1 MYIYLYIYIYSYI
14 CIQLYICVYMYIYIC
29 MCICIYMYKYVCMC
43 IFVCMY
49 VCMCIYLYVCKVHEC
64 APQVSAA
71 HQEGMQQGCRCS
83 YCKAT
88 QPNQGNMFFLV
99 MGKWGPYKLRGKRS
113 LGRGEHH
120 QPPSKHASPRYEET
134 MKKNANR
141 DEWKMHQHH
150 PAASHA
156 SSVVMHPV

>member
-1 MYIYLYIYIYSYI
+1 MYIYIVIYVYSYI
-14 CIQLYICVYMYIYIC
+14 YVCICIYIC

-43 IFVCMY
+43 IFVCIYIY

-64 APQVSAA
+64 VPQVSAA

-141 DEWKMHQHH
+141 DEWKIHQHR

>member
-1 MYIYLYIYIYSYI
+1 MYTVIYIYIYVCICVYIYIYVCVYVYI
-14 CIQLYICVYMYIYIC
+14 CINMYVCVYLYVYI
-29 MCICIYMYKYVCMC
+29 
-43 IFVCMY
+43 CMY
-49 VCMCIYLYVCKVHEC
+49 VCMCIYLYVCKIHEC
-64 APQVSAA
+64 VPQVSAA

-88 QPNQGNMFFLV
+88 QPNQGNMIFLV
-99 MGKWGPYKLRGKRS
+99 MGKWGPYELRGKRS

-134 MKKNANR
+134 MKKNATR

-150 PAASHA
+150 RAASHA
-156 SSVVMHPV
+156 SNVVMHPV

>member
-1 MYIYLYIYIYSYI
+1 
-14 CIQLYICVYMYIYIC
+14 
-29 MCICIYMYKYVCMC
+29 MCICIYIYVCVYVYIC
-43 IFVCMY
+43 INMYVCVYLYVCMY

-99 MGKWGPYKLRGKRS
+99 MGKWGPYKLKGKRS

-156 SSVVMHPV
+156 SSAVMHPV